1 VFLILYGE
9 DGCTLTLTLH
19 WCHVRFSSP
28 PLLAAREKIKGLS
41 FDTHSDTRT
50 SIVDNQSSGIFLSA
64 NFVLA
69 TTRPLFHAGNIA
81 MDYFAAVRAFINAA
95 ELLSFSK
102 TAHEMAVKTST
113 ISRYVSE
120 LEKDLGIALFNRST
134 RGLVLTE
141 GGRLFREHAMIALQ
155 ALDDARQVTSSLNL
169 TPQGVLRVTMP
180 SAFGRRH
187 IVPHLPAF
195 MTRYPDIDLDIVS
208 TDETLNMIEVG
219 IDVAIRI
226 GVLPDS
232 SLMAKRI
239 APHRRIV
246 CGSPAYFQRSGMPHV
261 PEDLT
266 AHDTLRLSLLPDD
279 KWSFT
284 RVADAQVSP
293 EQVQVQVEL
302 QGRLRAD
309 DSEAVLELAVA
320 GCGLALLPT
329 WLASKALREG
339 HLQHVLP
346 EWEARTGRAEPAVWA
361 VYPPKKIVSSK
372 VRAFVDFY
380 AEMFGE
386 PPYWDDDLALALK
399 P

>member
-1 VFLILYGE
+1 
-9 DGCTLTLTLH
+9 
-19 WCHVRFSSP
+19 
-28 PLLAAREKIKGLS
+28 
-41 FDTHSDTRT
+41 
-50 SIVDNQSSGIFLSA
+50 
-64 NFVLA
+64 
-69 TTRPLFHAGNIA
+69 
-81 MDYFAAVRAFINAA
+81 MDYFAAVRAFVRAA
-95 ELLSFSK
+95 ELRSFSK
-102 TAHEMAVKTST
+102 TAQEMAVKTST

-141 GGRLFREHAMIALQ
+141 GGRLFREHSVVALQ

-180 SAFGRRH
+180 PAFGRRH
-187 IVPHLPAF
+187 VVPHLPAF
-195 MTRYPDIDLDIVS
+195 MSRYPDIDLDIVS
-208 TDETLNMIEVG
+208 ADETLNLIEAR

-232 SLMAKRI
+232 SLMARRM

-246 CGSPAYFQRSGMPHV
+246 CGAPAYFERNGIPRN
-261 PEDLT
+261 PEDLA
-266 AHDTLRLSLLPDD
+266 AHNVLRLSLMPDD
-279 KWSFT
+279 IWSFI
-284 RVADAQVSP
+284 RVDGTHPLP
-293 EQVQVQVEL
+293 EHEPMPVQL

-309 DSEAVLELAVA
+309 DSDAVLELAVA

-329 WLASKALREG
+329 WLTSTALREG
-339 HLQHVLP
+339 RLLHVLP
-346 EWEARTGRAEPAVWA
+346 EWEARTGRAEPAIWA

-380 AEMFGE
+380 AETFGE
-386 PPYWDDDLALALK
+386 PPYWDDGLALERN

>member
-1 VFLILYGE
+1 
-9 DGCTLTLTLH
+9 
-19 WCHVRFSSP
+19 
-28 PLLAAREKIKGLS
+28 
-41 FDTHSDTRT
+41 
-50 SIVDNQSSGIFLSA
+50 
-64 NFVLA
+64 
-69 TTRPLFHAGNIA
+69 
-81 MDYFAAVRAFINAA
+81 MDYFAAVRAFVCAA
-95 ELLSFSK
+95 EMQSFSK

-113 ISRYVSE
+113 ISRYVSD

-141 GGRLFREHAMIALQ
+141 GGKLFREHALVALQ
-155 ALDDARQVTSSLNL
+155 ALDDAREVTSSLNR
-169 TPQGVLRVTMP
+169 TPQGVLRITMP

-195 MTRYPDIDLDIVS
+195 MTRYPDIGLDIVS
-208 TDETLNMIEVG
+208 TDETLNMIDAG

-226 GVLPDS
+226 GVLPES
-232 SLMAKRI
+232 SLMAKRM
-239 APHRRIV
+239 APHRRVV
-246 CGSPAYFQRSGMPHV
+246 CGSPGYFERNGMPRD
-261 PEDLT
+261 PEDLA
-266 AHDTLRLSLLPDD
+266 AHDALRLPLLPDD

-284 RVADAQVSP
+284 RAADRQAQP
-293 EQVQVQVEL
+293 EQVLVQL

-329 WLASKALREG
+329 WLASTALREG
-339 HLQHVLP
+339 RLLQVLP

-380 AEMFGE
+380 AEAIGE
-386 PPYWDDDLALALK
+386 PPYWDDGLGLQR
-399 P
+399 

>member
-1 VFLILYGE
+1 
-9 DGCTLTLTLH
+9 
-19 WCHVRFSSP
+19 
-28 PLLAAREKIKGLS
+28 
-41 FDTHSDTRT
+41 
-50 SIVDNQSSGIFLSA
+50 
-64 NFVLA
+64 
-69 TTRPLFHAGNIA
+69 
-81 MDYFAAVRAFINAA
+81 MDYFAAVRAFVCAA
-95 ELLSFSK
+95 ELQSFSK

-141 GGRLFREHAMIALQ
+141 GGRLFREHVMVALQ
-155 ALDDARQVTSSLNL
+155 ALDDARQVTSSLNR

-195 MTRYPDIDLDIVS
+195 LTRYPAIDLDIVS
-208 TDETLNMIEVG
+208 TDETLNMIEAG

-246 CGSPAYFQRSGMPHV
+246 CGSPDYFERARMPHV
-261 PEDLT
+261 PEDLA
-266 AHDTLRLSLLPDD
+266 AHDALRLSLLPDD
-279 KWSFT
+279 KWFFT
-284 RVADAQVSP
+284 RAVDAQTSP
-293 EQVQVQVEL
+293 EQVMVEL
-302 QGRLRAD
+302 KGRLRAD
-309 DSEAVLELAVA
+309 DSEAVLALAIA

-329 WLASKALREG
+329 WLASNALREG
-339 HLQHVLP
+339 RLKHALP

-380 AEMFGE
+380 ADVIGE
-386 PPYWDDDLALALK
+386 PPYWDDGLAPELQ

>member
-1 VFLILYGE
+1 
-9 DGCTLTLTLH
+9 
-19 WCHVRFSSP
+19 
-28 PLLAAREKIKGLS
+28 
-41 FDTHSDTRT
+41 
-50 SIVDNQSSGIFLSA
+50 
-64 NFVLA
+64 
-69 TTRPLFHAGNIA
+69 
-81 MDYFAAVRAFINAA
+81 
-95 ELLSFSK
+95 
-102 TAHEMAVKTST
+102 MAVKTST

-141 GGRLFREHAMIALQ
+141 GGRLFREHAIVALQ
-155 ALDDARQVTSSLNL
+155 ALDDAREVTSSLNR

-187 IVPHLPAF
+187 IVPQLPAF
-195 MTRYPDIDLDIVS
+195 MTRYPSIDLDIVS
-208 TDETLNMIEVG
+208 TDETLNMIEAG

-239 APHRRIV
+239 APHRRVV
-246 CGSPAYFQRSGMPHV
+246 CGSPAYFERSGMPRV
-261 PEDLT
+261 PEDLA
-266 AHDTLRLSLLPDD
+266 AHDALRSSLLPDD
-279 KWSFT
+279 KWFFI

-293 EQVQVQVEL
+293 EQVLVEL

-309 DSEAVLELAVA
+309 DSEAMLELAVA

-329 WLASKALREG
+329 WLASTALREG
-339 HLQHVLP
+339 RVLHALP

-380 AEMFGE
+380 AETIGE
-386 PPYWDDDLALALK
+386 PPYWDDELATELR

>member
-1 VFLILYGE
+1 
-9 DGCTLTLTLH
+9 
-19 WCHVRFSSP
+19 
-28 PLLAAREKIKGLS
+28 
-41 FDTHSDTRT
+41 
-50 SIVDNQSSGIFLSA
+50 
-64 NFVLA
+64 
-69 TTRPLFHAGNIA
+69 

-95 ELLSFSK
+95 ELQSFSK

-113 ISRYVSE
+113 VSRYVSE

-195 MTRYPDIDLDIVS
+195 MTRYPDIGLDIVS
-208 TDETLNMIEVG
+208 TDETLNMIEAG

-246 CGSPAYFQRSGMPHV
+246 CGSPAYFERSGMPLV
-261 PEDLT
+261 PEDLA
-266 AHDTLRLSLLPDD
+266 AHDTLRLPLLPDD

-284 RVADAQVSP
+284 RVVDAQASP
-293 EQVQVQVEL
+293 EQVLVEL

-329 WLASKALREG
+329 WLASTALREG
-339 HLQHVLP
+339 HLLHVLP

-386 PPYWDDDLALALK
+386 PPYWDDGLALALK
-399 P
+399 A

>member
-1 VFLILYGE
+1 
-9 DGCTLTLTLH
+9 
-19 WCHVRFSSP
+19 
-28 PLLAAREKIKGLS
+28 
-41 FDTHSDTRT
+41 
-50 SIVDNQSSGIFLSA
+50 
-64 NFVLA
+64 
-69 TTRPLFHAGNIA
+69 
-81 MDYFAAVRAFINAA
+81 MDYFAAVRAFVCAA
-95 ELLSFSK
+95 ELRSFSK

-141 GGRLFREHAMIALQ
+141 GGRVFREHAIVALQ
-155 ALDDARQVTSSLNL
+155 ALDDAREVTSLLNR
-169 TPQGVLRVTMP
+169 TPQGVLRITMP
-180 SAFGRRH
+180 SAFGCRH

-195 MTRYPDIDLDIVS
+195 MTRYADIDLDIVS
-208 TDETLNMIEVG
+208 TDETLNMIDAG

-232 SLMAKRI
+232 SLMSKRM
-239 APHRRIV
+239 APHRRIA
-246 CGSPAYFQRSGMPHV
+246 CGSPEYFERNGMPHV
-261 PEDLT
+261 PEDLA
-266 AHDTLRLSLLPDD
+266 AHDTLRLPLLPDD

-284 RVADAQVSP
+284 RAADGPAQP
-293 EQVQVQVEL
+293 EQVLVQL
-302 QGRLRAD
+302 QGRLRAE

-320 GCGLALLPT
+320 GCGVALLPT
-329 WLASKALREG
+329 WLASTALREG
-339 HLQHVLP
+339 RLLQVLP

-380 AEMFGE
+380 AEAIGE
-386 PPYWDDDLALALK
+386 PPYWDDRLALDLQ